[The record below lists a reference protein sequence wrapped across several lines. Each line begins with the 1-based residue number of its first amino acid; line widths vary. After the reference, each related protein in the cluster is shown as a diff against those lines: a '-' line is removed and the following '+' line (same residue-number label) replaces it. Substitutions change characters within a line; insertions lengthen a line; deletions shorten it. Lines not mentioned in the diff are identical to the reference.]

1 MTWRAWFSHAG
12 GDFLRDLGRGK
23 DGKGSGEEGDEGTE
37 RVGGGEGRWR
47 RIKARMWIEAIVDLC
62 DVRNVDGQ

>member
-12 GDFLRDLGRGK
+12 GDFLRDLGGGK
-23 DGKGSGEEGDEGTE
+23 GGEGSGEEGDEGTE
-37 RVGGGEGRWR
+37 RVGREGRWR